1 MNELNIIIA
10 GSRNFDDYE
19 LLKYEVTR
27 IIKEA
32 GDAEKHIRIISGG
45 ARGADRLGEQFASE
59 FGYDIERFPADWD
72 RYGKQAGFLRNVEMA
87 EAAVQGGNDGRLIA
101 FWDGMSRG
109 TRHMIDTALKYGLT
123 IHIIHF
129 EKD

>member
-10 GSRNFDDYE
+10 GSRDFDDYE
-19 LLKYEVTR
+19 LLKSEVIR

-32 GDAEKHIRIISGG
+32 GDVEKHIRIISGG
-45 ARGADRLGEQFASE
+45 GIGADRLGEQFASGL
-59 FGYDIERFPADWD
+59 GYDIERFPADWD

-101 FWDGMSRG
+101 FWDGVSKG
-109 TRHMIDTALKYGLT
+109 TRHIIDTAIKYGLIT
-123 IHIIHF
+123 HVIHF